1 MRPVP
6 FLPALFGLI
15 LVLPFIYAAGALANL
30 FTPPRAFWA
39 DPFTVLNSYG
49 AIYLGMLGGVY
60 WGFAAKR
67 ANMLDV
73 LIALVPPFAA
83 FGASISPSPVL
94 PYAIGI
100 AGMIVFDLIYISRGL
115 APKWWLSLRIY
126 SGLIA
131 IAALLFAYYG

>member
-1 MRPVP
+1 MKPVP

-15 LVLPFIYAAGALANL
+15 LVLPFIYAGLALAEL
-30 FTPPRAFWA
+30 ITPPRAFWA
-39 DPFTVLNSYG
+39 SPYTVLNNYG

-67 ANMLDV
+67 ATILDV
-73 LIALVPPFAA
+73 LIALVPPFVA
-83 FGASISPSPVL
+83 FGASVSPTPVL

-100 AGMIVFDLIYISRGL
+100 AGMLLFDMAYISRGM

-126 SGLIA
+126 SGIIA
-131 IAALLFAYYG
+131 IAVLVFAYYA

>member
-15 LVLPFIYAAGALANL
+15 LLLPFLYAVVAMLEL
-30 FTPPRAFWA
+30 ITPPRAYWA
-39 DPFTVLNSYG
+39 SPFTVLNAYG

-67 ANMLDV
+67 ATILDV

-83 FGASISPSPVL
+83 FGAAVSPNPVL

-100 AGMIVFDLIYISRGL
+100 AGMLVFDPIYISRGM
-115 APKWWLSLRIY
+115 APKWWLPLRIY
-126 SGLIA
+126 SSIIA
-131 IAALLFAYYG
+131 VACLGYAYYA

>member
-1 MRPVP
+1 MKPVP
-6 FLPALFGLI
+6 ALPALFGSVLI
-15 LVLPFIYAAGALANL
+15 LPFIYAAAALAGL
-30 FTPPRAFWA
+30 ITPPRAYWA

-67 ANMLDV
+67 ATILDG

-83 FGASISPSPVL
+83 FGASVSPVPAQPL
-94 PYAIGI
+94 AIGI
-100 AGMIVFDLIYISRGL
+100 AAMLVFDLVYISRGM
-115 APKWWLSLRIY
+115 APKYWLSLRIY

-131 IAALLFAYYG
+131 CAALLYAYYG

>member
-1 MRPVP
+1 MTRIP
-6 FLPALFGLI
+6 LIPALFAIVLTLPFFYAAAALAGLI
-15 LVLPFIYAAGALANL
+15 
-30 FTPPRAFWA
+30 TPPRAYWA
-39 DPFTVLNSYG
+39 DPFTVLNSFG

-67 ANMLDV
+67 ATILDA

-83 FGASISPSPVL
+83 FCASVSPSPVL

-100 AGMIVFDLIYISRGL
+100 AGMIVFDLLYISRGV

-126 SGLIA
+126 SGLSA
-131 IAALLFAYYG
+131 IIVLLYAYYA